1 MNKFMHFT
9 MGAAVGA
16 AVASVVWKIRN
27 RRWEEAK
34 SRELSKAYMDAFRA
48 QKDYIPSEDTIDEND
63 VVSSKEEPS
72 PSMAEEPNTPEDTK
86 NKVSDNDTVAMTSY
100 NKMYVA
106 DDELDEDELAEMAE
120 LVDEGDEDY
129 DYEAEEYEAV
139 IISSEEAGELPPGY
153 TSQCWWYYMRSGTF
167 VDEDNNELFVPDVEF
182 AFGNTDIADTIR
194 DGYDANEVLF
204 VVNYRTKHVYE
215 IHCIDTKFV
224 RG

>member
-1 MNKFMHFT
+1 MHFT

-72 PSMAEEPNTPEDTK
+72 PSMAEEPNTPEDAK
-86 NKVSDNDTVAMTSY
+86 ITSY

-153 TSQCWWYYMRSGTF
+153 TSQCWWYYMKSGTF

>member
-1 MNKFMHFT
+1 MHFT

-27 RRWEEAK
+27 HKWEEAK
-34 SRELSKAYMDAFRA
+34 SKELSKAYMDAFRA
-48 QKDYIPSEDTIDEND
+48 QKDYIPSNDDIDETV
-63 VVSSKEEPS
+63 VVSSNEESVEPS
-72 PSMAEEPNTPEDTK
+72 PSMAEEPNTPEDIKENLDTNQDRVTK
-86 NKVSDNDTVAMTSY
+86 Y

-106 DDELDEDELAEMAE
+106 DDELTEDKKAEMDE

-153 TSQCWWYYMRSGTF
+153 TSQCWWYYMRSGAF
-167 VDEDNNELFVPDVEF
+167 VDEDNNQLLVPDVSF
-182 AFGNTDIADTIR
+182 AFGNSDIADTIR
-194 DGYDANEVLF
+194 DEYAANDVLF
-204 VVNYRTKHVYE
+204 VVNYRTKDVYE
-215 IHCIDTKFV
+215 IHCIDARF

>member
-1 MNKFMHFT
+1 MHFT

-194 DGYDANEVLF
+194 DGYNANEVLF

>member
-48 QKDYIPSEDTIDEND
+48 QKDYIPSEDTIDENT

-106 DDELDEDELAEMAE
+106 DDELDEDELDEMAE

-153 TSQCWWYYMRSGTF
+153 TSQCWWYYMKSGTF

>member
-1 MNKFMHFT
+1 MHFT

>member
-63 VVSSKEEPS
+63 VVLSKEEPS
-72 PSMAEEPNTPEDTK
+72 PSMAEEPNTPEDIKENIDTNPDVVTK
-86 NKVSDNDTVAMTSY
+86 Y

-106 DDELDEDELAEMAE
+106 DDELTEDEKAEMDE
-120 LVDEGDEDY
+120 LIDEGDEDY

-153 TSQCWWYYMRSGTF
+153 TSQCWWYYMKSGSF
-167 VDEDNNELFVPDVEF
+167 ADDYGNELLIPDVEF
-182 AFGNTDIADTIR
+182 AFGDSDIADTIR

-204 VVNYRTKHVYE
+204 VVNYRTKDLYE
-215 IHCIDTKFV
+215 IHCIDAKF

>member
-1 MNKFMHFT
+1 MHFT

-72 PSMAEEPNTPEDTK
+72 PSMAEEPNTPEDAK

-106 DDELDEDELAEMAE
+106 DDELDEDELDEMAE

>member
-1 MNKFMHFT
+1 MHFT

-27 RRWEEAK
+27 RRWEETI
-34 SRELSKAYMDAFRA
+34 SRELSEAYMDAFRA
-48 QKDYIPSEDTIDEND
+48 LQKDYIPSEDTDEND

-72 PSMAEEPNTPEDTK
+72 PSMAEEPNTQEDIK
-86 NKVSDNDTVAMTSY
+86 NKVSANDNVAMTSY

-153 TSQCWWYYMRSGTF
+153 TSQCWWYYMKSGSF
-167 VDEDNNELFVPDVEF
+167 VDEDNNELLVPDVDF
-182 AFGNTDIADTIR
+182 AFGNTGIADTIR

-204 VVNYRTKHVYE
+204 VVNYRTKHLYE
-215 IHCIDTKFV
+215 IHCIDTRFV
-224 RG
+224 G

>member
-27 RRWEEAK
+27 HRWEEAK

-106 DDELDEDELAEMAE
+106 DDELDEDELDEMAE

>member
-48 QKDYIPSEDTIDEND
+48 QKDYIPSEDVIDEES

-72 PSMAEEPNTPEDTK
+72 PSMAEEPNTPEEIK
-86 NKVSDNDTVAMTSY
+86 NKVPANDNVAMTSY

-153 TSQCWWYYMRSGTF
+153 TSQCWWYYMKSGSF
-167 VDEDNNELFVPDVEF
+167 VDEDNNMLLVPDIDF
-182 AFGNTDIADTIR
+182 AFGNTGIAETIR

-215 IHCIDTKFV
+215 IHCIDTRFV
-224 RG
+224 G